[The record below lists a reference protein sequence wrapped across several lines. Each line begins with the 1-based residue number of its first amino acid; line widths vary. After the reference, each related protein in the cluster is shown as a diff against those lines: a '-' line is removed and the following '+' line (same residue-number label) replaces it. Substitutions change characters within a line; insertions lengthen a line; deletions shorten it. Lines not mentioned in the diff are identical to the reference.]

1 MPILIVE
8 LLCMENKSIYIV
20 IGVLALILIIAGFIL
35 FKKYRNKQLKKMV
48 DDLYVRF
55 TALKTV
61 PLAFKLSKAQA
72 MAKRNAETT
81 AAVEKYYSRYED
93 VEKHINQIQDLLNN
107 VDDSVATSSYK
118 ESLESIK
125 IASENLD
132 DCESEVKAIDEFLE
146 EFSKKENEQREYS
159 TELKEKYRVV
169 KTTINKNAQVLS
181 IAYDGFLDKLKRCED
196 LFSSSEEYMYTSDYG
211 SAQADLEEIE
221 RLLEDIKV
229 NANAVPKLV
238 KDAKGVL
245 PLMLDE
251 TKRELALTKQRGV
264 YTQDLNLDEKIAKIE
279 QQLNEDV
286 KSIMTAE
293 TDGIKKNLSE
303 AKDMLNVIN
312 EQLADENRAFK
323 QTKDTN
329 DKAYEHIQ
337 EIEKVEN
344 YVRIAYDKDSA
355 RFGLE
360 DLKEMLKTQRENI
373 EKYKEEYAQIN
384 TDLAAGGKA
393 ASALLSEAE
402 QLSEKIDADLKNL
415 YTYKTIIDKSNDG
428 ETRAIT
434 QLTKLQLVVS
444 EVETKIAEYA
454 LPAIDESYKKDL
466 AKARDYIEKIREAT
480 KEIPIN
486 IDELN
491 SLLDESIDFVYKFYN
506 NINNVVGMGIMV
518 ENAIV
523 FGNKY
528 RSTYTDIDRELSKAE
543 FQYLNGEYTKAL
555 KTAISCMETLF
566 PDNADEKILEN
577 A

>member
-1 MPILIVE
+1 
-8 LLCMENKSIYIV
+8 MENKNIYIV

-264 YTQDLNLDEKIAKIE
+264 YTQDLNLDEKIANIE

>member
-8 LLCMENKSIYIV
+8 LLCMENKNIYIV

-264 YTQDLNLDEKIAKIE
+264 YTQDLNLDEKIANIE

-393 ASALLSEAE
+393 ASALLLEAE

>member
-1 MPILIVE
+1 
-8 LLCMENKSIYIV
+8 MENKNIYIL

-264 YTQDLNLDEKIAKIE
+264 YTQDLNLDEKIANIE

-286 KSIMTAE
+286 KNIMAAE

>member
-8 LLCMENKSIYIV
+8 LLCMENKNIYIL

-264 YTQDLNLDEKIAKIE
+264 YTQDLNLDEKIANIE

-286 KSIMTAE
+286 KNIVAAE

>member
-1 MPILIVE
+1 
-8 LLCMENKSIYIV
+8 MENKNIYIV

-264 YTQDLNLDEKIAKIE
+264 YTQDLNLDEKIANIE

-286 KSIMTAE
+286 KNIMAAE

>member
-8 LLCMENKSIYIV
+8 LLCMENKNIYIV

-264 YTQDLNLDEKIAKIE
+264 YTQDLNLDEKIANIE